1 MLISQSDFE
10 TAGSSHRET
19 VHDLRNLFTVIVAAR
34 RLLGRDRA
42 SERGEDLLA
51 AIEDAAFR
59 GSQLTTNL
67 LARDV
72 HEAVQTVDVG
82 DRLAGVAPL
91 LLALADPWVEVRVA
105 ASRRPL
111 PARLAPETFDAAILE
126 LVRNAQAAMTGKG
139 AITVRVRALGNHIWL
154 TVADTGRGMSPLA
167 LQGALHAFETASAHG
182 TGLGRVQ
189 HLAKQAGGHVRIRSR
204 AGHGTVISI
213 VLPMSPT
220 GAVAQSGARQRHGF
234 QGDLH

>member
-1 MLISQSDFE
+1 MLSSQTDFE
-10 TAGSSHRET
+10 VAGSSHRET
-19 VHDLRNLFTVIVAAR
+19 VHDLRNLFTVIVCAR
-34 RLLGRDRA
+34 RLLGTDRA
-42 SERGEDLLA
+42 SGRGEDLLA

-67 LARDV
+67 LARDAR
-72 HEAVQTVDVG
+72 ETAQTVDVG
-82 DRLAGVAPL
+82 ARLAGVAPL

-105 ASRRPL
+105 ASHRPL
-111 PARLAPETFDAAILE
+111 PACLAPETFDAAILE
-126 LVRNAQAAMTGKG
+126 LVRNARTAVAGKG
-139 AITVRVRALGNHIWL
+139 AITVRARALGARIWV

-204 AGHGTVISI
+204 AGKGAVISI
-213 VLPMSPT
+213 VLPMSPI
-220 GAVAQSGARQRHGF
+220 GAVAQSTARQHRGF